1 MPHGHYATS
10 ASRRIA
16 PRCLARSCCTDLNRT
31 LARHVHEQCALCMR
45 WIGSS
50 AFGNKRS
57 FLTASHWVC
66 PAWKYFDCRCD
77 VITHTER
84 ERERERERDARC
96 ERGWAGGLHV
106 IFSDHTHATC
116 PWRHPHAALP
126 QFVRI
131 LQETTLSL
139 WHSSRVVECKS
150 HCQQE

>member
-84 ERERERERDARC
+84 ERERERKRERCAMRERMGGWFACYLQRSYACHMPMATPARSATPVC
-96 ERGWAGGLHV
+96 SNTSGN
-106 IFSDHTHATC
+106 HA
-116 PWRHPHAALP
+116 
-126 QFVRI
+126 
-131 LQETTLSL
+131 
-139 WHSSRVVECKS
+139 
-150 HCQQE
+150 